1 MVLNDIQD
9 GVKELL
15 ALLQSNEFIALLD
28 AGSKSFDA
36 TGHGDVQNTWAGLV
50 SSVMVCVT
58 SELEDDKRAIDRH
71 VPSLLR
77 KCIAVAEGRKRT
89 NGLATPLIRRA
100 GKIFAHIQW
109 VLEIGDGNF
118 VVDYVHILRAH
129 MLSTPEYCARAK
141 QSVFEALIK
150 FFAFRL
156 LSTDDT
162 NTMGENKEE
171 RYRGASAFN
180 LLVHNCPF
188 DFSMDAIFELLDSF
202 KKLFGD
208 MREDGRIPAA
218 IVSAMNSFL
227 LKTSLNVSSRT
238 SALHESV
245 EPFLAWSLK
254 GNARDRRLKEELI
267 KYLYIQVNLDLVSD
281 DKVNNMLELLEHQI
295 DEIGSDRSVAGDNA
309 DRFEVKLPQ
318 RLLFELYG
326 DLLMISKNKP
336 VSVVCELERV
346 AKRARPEA
354 EHLDRVMS
362 NLMNESGCWG
372 AMFSVFLKRHSLSL
386 SAEDLRKC
394 ASSLTTAL
402 SESFSQ
408 GSMSDMKFQ
417 ARLLWVMRCLQE
429 LAWAS
434 PNQTSTSWTE
444 VTECLLYWLPAHLSD
459 LRIANEALLLIA
471 TMISSKL
478 IHPSSLKQK
487 FWQLGIFEFSEV
499 PTLAT
504 LELVGAVA
512 SLGAGDLIVAGRSV
526 YDYFFWLLRGL
537 SLKNDERLSLYGR
550 RAHVVSF
557 RNLALLRVQSAF
569 RNSLIAGSHKPWIS
583 DPDSRIWL
591 ELHDETYSEFHSE
604 VRKLHLVAAPF
615 SLLKLDFRDSATV
628 SLANASTGVADASEI
643 RMDPDNHY
651 ASAKCMKETI
661 LRRPEDVIR
670 VCAVA
675 LGTIGAFFA
684 AGQASQSVQD
694 QDWGV
699 SGELMALIINCITE
713 SLEVDAASLL
723 TAKNSVLDYIPILM
737 TAFKEIQD
745 VGGLV
750 SSLEQTLHALV
761 NALHEMARTLLKII
775 SDGLQA
781 SITPLSSRAST
792 QEASIFDDDLDFD
805 MAGTDVSDTQHSNAS
820 QILAS
825 GASAAQDSEN
835 SVIVSERIIRQ
846 ILRCFE
852 SIATVVPDAVAGS
865 VSTLLRFSVP
875 PDGAPPRGSCG
886 IGISQEI
893 VELVIKLLGTND
905 SEYLLEHILP
915 VVEAVSRGQV
925 NLDENAGLTSSARLW
940 LLSHVSVLANG
951 LYRLRKSSQDDT
963 IPSTTYES
971 ISTLVSRASGIVNS
985 EEPRGLRHCSAR
997 AALADCLFSLF
1008 KLNLDYFQP
1017 QFGACLAWMLSDD
1030 SYLVRIHSGVAMAC
1044 ILDFFEDADH
1054 ISIFQ
1059 NNIIS
1064 GLAIKCKFS
1073 RDGSINIVAME
1084 DGVDIE
1090 AESSSLHILAAVG
1103 TVSRVLEPWCAYMI
1117 IYHRARRSKR
1127 IHFPA
1132 MNALRYL
1139 AIATGHQSIHSFVQ
1153 YHSRTICSLWADS
1166 GMCVSL
1172 LFDIPELL
1180 GLSAHATKRDVSNS
1194 LKRALVPAFLYEGDD
1209 SNLGDLEVLANA
1221 CDTISVASL
1230 IQADWDCV
1238 YARLYIN
1245 AAHDE
1250 RALLRAKKLAR
1261 GGSTWDAESASNQ
1274 LNILLELLLLARD
1287 PVHGA
1292 GMCDVPPPYIKSD
1305 DVVQVVKR
1313 LLSESNSKIAWDQG
1327 VIFQAM
1333 LHVHEALDAA
1343 VSPRHRLQLL
1353 SALKVLFKCV
1363 GEEKMRTHA
1372 ILRYAHFM
1380 LFPYVGDST
1389 VGTSCYEILLD
1400 LVHQTYDELSR
1411 DQDRDQKSS
1420 TSKHLTSTMEHV
1432 VLPLVFSLS
1441 TVIESESTAISSS
1454 QRALAVELISLI
1466 VDSPPDCMLRPLSM
1480 LPPLPELSTL
1490 EQQRT
1495 SLARIPNK
1503 PAFADRFAS
1512 LIDSASALP
1521 VTLRKVV
1528 LRASGKEALTHKSE
1542 LLTLCKSDAL
1552 SPIPE
1557 NVWRFAELVAPL
1569 NDAGL
1574 LAIAAELLSLLG
1586 PLRPN
1591 TIAFAPPG
1599 ATSKGK
1605 FASDS
1610 DVSRIMRDVLQ
1621 HLCSLLCSPSS
1632 STVRS
1637 AAYALR
1643 EMFLIKK
1650 VLKAYPEMHE
1660 IERIYLEPFVRSSKN
1675 DFTLPAAQRFP
1686 SMPSE
1691 VYALDDPR
1699 IWLADTDERS
1709 VSALTV
1715 QYDSWLC
1722 TLVHRLIGECKDE
1735 VLIIL
1740 RSMTANDA
1748 ALADLLLPSV
1758 LIDLALNYAESS
1770 SPTAGDV
1777 HACVSRGIS
1786 MCLLR
1791 ASKPGGKKPAK
1802 TLLRALD
1809 ALRSKRTDAFRA
1821 PGRLSVP
1828 GKRNITAANKWSKV
1842 YWANVDYLEVAR
1854 AAIET
1859 HAPLTAILFV
1869 EYWVES
1875 QSGTIALNA
1884 VGSQGD
1890 MSDEVPPHLAL
1901 LLKAQSSLSEPDGV
1915 YGLLRSNALELQLHL
1930 SEHEGQWDRALAGYD
1945 LLRGDAEDFGV
1956 ADAASRVPMLKALR
1970 QLGCLHLLKSYSK
1983 AFGEEEFA
1991 LPELKDVQFEAAWRA
2006 GQWTLPTAL
2015 TRMQGASSAAEFNQ
2029 SLHFALS
2036 ALDRNDVGCALQET
2050 NRSRAHLLRN
2060 AIRGGAESSDAMNI
2074 TIMRMRMLDDV
2085 SDAAKLWRFF
2095 CAGGIANLEP
2105 ARQSLHE
2112 LWSSRNVENAPFR
2125 LIEPSLALQGVIL
2138 NMAGLKEEHAQLLT
2152 RTSILA
2158 RKDGH
2163 TTEGVQAIRT
2173 IRMMA
2178 QRGSTVHSIAHLDVI
2193 ASKTSPW
2200 RVEEAKLLWAQGKS
2214 ESAIAIVNSIVRQV
2228 KPGSLTQHSDSNES
2242 CIPDLKA
2249 TAQYYEL
2256 LCLVSKWQANARTE
2270 SSKIIL
2276 SKFLDCVNGVTN
2288 TYDAV
2293 FKMAKKKSKTC
2304 KYPDSI
2310 LYSKD
2315 GYHNLTHLRL
2325 LSRCHYRLA
2334 QYTDLLYRRSEERV
2348 NSPEW
2353 KRSERLRERNENEL
2367 TRLRGER
2374 EVKRNELLRRKKGT
2388 PQYAKLAEEV
2398 TNLSMRIGPL
2408 DVQVANDRDEAT
2420 QVYKE
2425 YSNSLITALQGYRRS
2440 LEAGKWNSQASV
2452 FRLIALW
2459 FEFCGKGNDRTF
2471 RGSETTKVINSV
2483 NVEMNKLVTR
2493 STIPSAVFLELSH
2506 QIVSRL
2512 GTPCHAENSFIQ
2524 ILESLIQRLMKDHPH
2539 HVLYQIQALTRGDR
2553 VERAGNF
2560 RTSSEKIA
2568 AAKRLLASYGAGSN
2582 ACQALLVQMERII
2595 EAYIHIAALKLPQTD
2610 ESVLMHSLPTEVK
2623 KRALNNLKLIPVLT
2637 APLLVD
2643 PTCEYRDG
2651 SFPYFAH
2658 FGDLTRLVGG
2668 INQPKLLECHG
2679 SDGRIYRQ
2687 LAKSGNDDLRQ
2698 DAVIQQLFGLVN
2710 TLLKQCPSTNERS
2723 MRIRTYKVIPF
2734 SPEAGLLQWVDN
2746 TTLLST
2752 YLVSSTRGAHE
2763 RYRPSDMKSKD
2774 IRELMMQA
2782 KPSEIH
2788 ERYKEVCEGFKPVM
2802 HNFFLEHY
2810 PQPVHWFE
2818 RRVAYTRS
2826 CAVNSIVGYV
2836 IGLGDR
2842 HSSNILIDK
2851 ATAEFVHIDFG
2862 VTFEQGLTLQTPER
2876 VPFRLTRDIVDG
2888 MGACGVEGVMR
2899 RCCEE
2904 TMKVLRS
2911 NRDALTTIIA
2921 VLVHDP
2927 ILKWAVGGK
2936 RQNNTVNDPTLRFLL
2951 QGNDKAARDSEEGNL
2966 DAERALM
2973 RVKQKLDGY
2982 EDGELRSIQG
2992 QVQQLLHDAQD
3003 PYRLA
3008 SMYPGWAAWV

>member
-1 MVLNDIQD
+1 LVLIHAQD

-15 ALLQSNEFIALLD
+15 ALLQSNDFITHLD
-28 AGSKSFDA
+28 VGSKSFDA
-36 TGHGDVQNTWAGLV
+36 TGRGDVQHTWAGLV
-50 SSVMVCVT
+50 SSVMVCAT
-58 SELEDDKRAIDRH
+58 SELEDDKRMIDRN

-77 KCIAVAEGRKRT
+77 KCIGVAEGRKRT
-89 NGLATPLIRRA
+89 NGLAAPLIRRA
-100 GKIFAHIQW
+100 GKIFAHILW
-109 VLEIGDGNF
+109 VLETGDGNF
-118 VVDYVHILRAH
+118 VVDYAHILRAH

-141 QSVFEALIK
+141 QGVFEGLIK
-150 FFAFRL
+150 FFASRL
-156 LSTDDT
+156 LSTDDNNAT
-162 NTMGENKEE
+162 GENKEE

-188 DFSMDAIFELLDSF
+188 DFSIDAVFGLLDSF
-202 KKLFGD
+202 KELFRN
-208 MREDGRIPAA
+208 MREDGRTPAA
-218 IVSAMNSFL
+218 IISAMNSFL

-245 EPFLAWSLK
+245 EPFLAWALK
-254 GNARDRRLKEELI
+254 GNVRDRRLKEELI

-281 DKVNNMLELLEHQI
+281 DKVNDMLDVLERQI

-336 VSVVCELERV
+336 RTIACELERV

-372 AMFSVFLKRHSLSL
+372 ATFSVFLKRHSSSL
-386 SAEDLRKC
+386 SSEDLGKC
-394 ASSLTTAL
+394 ASVLTTAL
-402 SESFSQ
+402 GESFSQ
-408 GSMSDMKFQ
+408 GGMSDMKFQ

-434 PNQTSTSWTE
+434 QNEASTSWTD

-459 LRIANEALLLIA
+459 LRIANEALLLLA

-487 FWQLGIFEFSEV
+487 FWQLGIFDFSEA

-512 SLGAGDLIVAGRSV
+512 SVGMGDVIVAGRAV
-526 YDYFFWLLRGL
+526 IDYFNWLLLGL

-550 RAHVVSF
+550 RAHVVSS

-591 ELHDETYSEFHSE
+591 ELHDEAYSEFHSE
-604 VRKLHLVAAPF
+604 VQKLHLVAAPF
-615 SLLKLDFRDSATV
+615 SLLKLDFRDSKTV
-628 SLANASTGVADASEI
+628 SLANASLGVLDASEI
-643 RMDPDNHY
+643 SMDPNNHIE
-651 ASAKCMKETI
+651 SAKCMIEAI
-661 LRRPEDVIR
+661 SIQNEDVIR

-675 LGTIGAFFA
+675 LGTISAVFA
-684 AGQASQSVQD
+684 AGQASKSVQNK
-694 QDWGV
+694 DWGV
-699 SGELMALIINCITE
+699 TGNLMALIINRITA
-713 SLEVDAASLL
+713 SLEFDATSLL
-723 TAKNSVLDYIPILM
+723 TVKNTLLDYIPILM

-750 SSLEQTLHALV
+750 PSLEHTLHALV
-761 NALHEMARTLLKII
+761 NALHAMARSLLKII
-775 SDGLQA
+775 SDGLQT

-792 QEASIFDDDLDFD
+792 QEASMFDDDLDFE
-805 MAGTDVSDTQHSNAS
+805 MAGTDFSDTQHSNAS
-820 QILAS
+820 QMLAA
-825 GASAAQDSEN
+825 GASATQDSEN
-835 SVIVSERIIRQ
+835 NVIASERIIRR

-852 SIATVVPDAVAGS
+852 SLAMVVPDAVAGS

-893 VELVIKLLGTND
+893 VELVIKLLGAAD

-925 NLDENAGLTSSARLW
+925 NLDENAGLTSSSRLW
-940 LLSHVSVLANG
+940 LLSHVSILANG
-951 LYRLRKSSQDDT
+951 LYRLKKDSKDDT
-963 IPSTTYES
+963 IPNTTYES

-1017 QFGACLAWMLSDD
+1017 QFGACLAWMLGDD

-1059 NNIIS
+1059 NNIVS

-1073 RDGSINIVAME
+1073 HDGDINVVSME

-1090 AESSSLHILAAVG
+1090 VESSSLHTLAAVG

-1127 IHFPA
+1127 IHVPA

-1139 AIATGHQSIHSFVQ
+1139 ATAAGHQSIHSFVK
-1153 YHSRTICSLWADS
+1153 YHSRTICKLWANS

-1180 GLSAHATKRDVSNS
+1180 GLSADATKRDVANS
-1194 LKRALVPAFLYEGDD
+1194 LKRNLLPALLYDKDD
-1209 SNLGDLEVLANA
+1209 SNLKMLASTCGA
-1221 CDTISVASL
+1221 VEHIDKL
-1230 IQADWDCV
+1230 IQADWDAV
-1238 YARLYIN
+1238 YAQLYITS
-1245 AAHDE
+1245 AHDE
-1250 RALLRAKKLAR
+1250 RASQTLLRAKKMAR
-1261 GGSTWDAESASNQ
+1261 GGTAWDADSVSNRMSV
-1274 LNILLELLLLARD
+1274 LFELLLLARD
-1287 PVHGA
+1287 PVHGTS
-1292 GMCDVPPPYIKSD
+1292 MCDIPPPYQKSD
-1305 DVVQVVKR
+1305 DVVQVVQR
-1313 LLSESNSKIAWDQG
+1313 LLSESNSKIEWEQG
-1327 VIFQAM
+1327 IMFQAM

-1343 VSPRHRLQLL
+1343 VSSRHRLKIL
-1353 SALKVLFKCV
+1353 SALKVLFACI
-1363 GEEKMRTHA
+1363 GEEKMKTHA

-1380 LFPYVGDST
+1380 LFPYVVDST
-1389 VGTSCYEILLD
+1389 VGTTCCEILEL
-1400 LVHQTYDELSR
+1400 LVKQTYDELDER
-1411 DQDRDQKSS
+1411 DCKSS
-1420 TSKHLTSTMEHV
+1420 ASKHLTSTMEHV
-1432 VLPLVFSLS
+1432 VLPLVFSLA
-1441 TVIESESTAISSS
+1441 TVASSESTAISTW
-1454 QRALAVELISLI
+1454 QREKAEGLINTTVCGAPES
-1466 VDSPPDCMLRPLSM
+1466 MQRPLSM
-1480 LPPLPELSTL
+1480 LPPMPDVPNLSSLQLILDNLPD
-1490 EQQRT
+1490 
-1495 SLARIPNK
+1495 K
-1503 PAFADRFAS
+1503 PTFADRFAS
-1512 LIDSASALP
+1512 VIDSASALP
-1521 VTLRKVV
+1521 PTLRRVV
-1528 LRASGKEALTHKSE
+1528 LRASGTEALKHKSE
-1542 LLTLCKSDAL
+1542 LLTLCKSDSF

-1557 NVWRFAELVAPL
+1557 NVWRFAELVTPL
-1569 NDAGL
+1569 DDARL

-1599 ATSKGK
+1599 TTSRGK
-1605 FASDS
+1605 VLPDR
-1610 DVSRIMRDVLQ
+1610 DGSRIMRDILQ
-1621 HLCSLLCSPSS
+1621 HLCSLLCSSSS

-1637 AAYALR
+1637 TVTALR

-1650 VLKAYPEMHE
+1650 VLKAYPEMSDVE
-1660 IERIYLEPFVRSSKN
+1660 QLYLEPFARSTKFECFVSPVQ
-1675 DFTLPAAQRFP
+1675 TLP
-1686 SMPSE
+1686 SIPSE
-1691 VYALDDPR
+1691 AYVLDDAR
-1699 IWLADTDERS
+1699 IWLADSGERS
-1709 VSALTV
+1709 VDLTV
-1715 QYDSWLC
+1715 QYESWLC
-1722 TLVHRLIGECKDE
+1722 TLVHRLIGECKDQ
-1735 VLIIL
+1735 VLLIL
-1740 RSMTANDA
+1740 RSMAASDA

-1758 LIDLALNYAESS
+1758 LIDLALNYPESP

-1791 ASKPGGKKPAK
+1791 ASQPEGKKPAK

-1809 ALRSKRTDAFRA
+1809 ALRSKRTEAFQRQ
-1821 PGRLSVP
+1821 PLSRP
-1828 GKRNITAANKWSKV
+1828 AQRNIPAAHKWNKV
-1842 YWANVDYLEVAR
+1842 YWVDVDYLEVAQ

-1869 EYWVES
+1869 EHWVES

-1884 VGSQGD
+1884 VGSQAD
-1890 MSDEVPPHLAL
+1890 MSDEVPLYLTL

-1930 SEHEGQWDRALAGYD
+1930 NEHEGQWDRALAGYD

-1956 ADAASRVPMLKALR
+1956 ADAASRVPLVKALR

-1991 LPELKDVQFEAAWRA
+1991 SPELKEVQFEAAWRA
-2006 GQWTLPTAL
+2006 GQWNLPTAL
-2015 TRMQGASSAAEFNQ
+2015 TRAKGTSSAAAFNQ
-2029 SLHFALS
+2029 SLHSALS
-2036 ALDRNDVGCALQET
+2036 ALDRNDVGCAVQET

-2085 SDAAKLWRFF
+2085 SDAAKLWRYF
-2095 CAGGIANLEP
+2095 CAGGLANLE
-2105 ARQSLHE
+2105 AAMQSLRD
-2112 LWSSRNVENAPFR
+2112 LWSSRNVDNAPFR
-2125 LIEPSLALQGVIL
+2125 LIEPSLALQGIIL
-2138 NMAGLKEEHAQLLT
+2138 NMAGLEEQHTQLLT

-2178 QRGSTVHSIAHLDVI
+2178 QRGSTAHDTQRPDLI
-2193 ASKTSPW
+2193 ISKTSPW

-2214 ESAIAIVNSIVRQV
+2214 ESAIAIVNSIVRQM
-2228 KPGSLTQHSDSNES
+2228 KPNSLMQQLDTTKSPLADPKS
-2242 CIPDLKA
+2242 

-2256 LCLVSKWQANARTE
+2256 LCLLSKWQANARTE
-2270 SSKIIL
+2270 SSKVIL
-2276 SKFLDCVNGVTN
+2276 SRFLDCVNGVTS
-2288 TYDAV
+2288 TYGADLTV
-2293 FKMAKKKSKTC
+2293 AKQKSKTC
-2304 KYPDSI
+2304 KYPDSV
-2310 LYSKD
+2310 LYTKD
-2315 GYHNLTHLRL
+2315 GYHHVTHLRL

-2334 QYTDLLYRRSEERV
+2334 QYTDLLYRQSEERV

-2374 EVKRNELLRRKKGT
+2374 EVKRNELQRRKKGT
-2388 PQYAKLAEEV
+2388 PAFVKLAEEA
-2398 TNLSMRIGPL
+2398 TSLSMRISPL
-2408 DVQVANDRDEAT
+2408 EVQIANDRDEAM

-2452 FRLIALW
+2452 FRMIALW

-2471 RGSETTKVINSV
+2471 RGSETTRVINSV
-2483 NVEMNKLVTR
+2483 NAEMHKLVTR
-2493 STIPSAVFLELSH
+2493 LTIPSAVFLELSH

-2512 GTPCHAENSFIQ
+2512 GTPCHAENDFIK
-2524 ILESLIQRLMKDHPH
+2524 ILETLIQRLMKDHPH

-2553 VERAGNF
+2553 VERAGDF

-2568 AAKRLLASYGAGSN
+2568 AAKRLLENYGAGSN
-2582 ACQALLVQMERII
+2582 ACKQLLVQMDRII
-2595 EAYIHIAALKLPQTD
+2595 EAYIHVAALKLP
-2610 ESVLMHSLPTEVK
+2610 ESNEPIYIHSLPTEVK
-2623 KRALNNLKLIPVLT
+2623 KRSLNNLKLIPVLT

-2658 FGDLTRLVGG
+2658 FGEFTKLVGG

-2774 IRELMMQA
+2774 IRELMMNA

-2788 ERYKEVCEGFKPVM
+2788 QRYKEVCEGFKPVM
-2802 HNFFLEHY
+2802 HNFFLEQY
-2810 PQPVHWFE
+2810 PQPVQWFE

-2862 VTFEQGLTLQTPER
+2862 VTFEQGLTLKTPER

-2936 RQNNTVNDPTLRFLL
+2936 RQDRISHTHPNSIHAYLDQAQGVQPT
-2951 QGNDKAARDSEEGNL
+2951 EEGNL